1 MAALLP
7 PQGAGAHPGGAV
19 HQPWFAG
26 ASLSRVLAGTT
37 AFFYVMFETSH
48 LHEDLSLD
56 YDRLIADNELHR
68 LFTCNLTFGTMAELI
83 LGMLVMVPLMRR
95 YERELGTV
103 KFGTMVVF
111 VNVVAT
117 FLELIVA
124 SSFPGLVDMRYSGPY
139 PTLGAVLYLF
149 HVYAPRLHPKF
160 FGLMGFDF
168 SEKSLQYLFALQVMF
183 SGGMGTLQ
191 PVLCGAIAGAMYTSP
206 MLPFGKFMLP
216 ESMLGWLESD
226 VPQTLAARRG
236 RGAARGGAGGGAG
249 GGPRQ
254 RMAPNFG
261 AGGGAAAAMAAAQ
274 QPPPPPPPSE
284 EAISQLTAMGFER
297 QAVIRAL
304 GQTDNNVE
312 AAANRLLSGA

>member
-7 PQGAGAHPGGAV
+7 PQGAHAGGGAV

-26 ASLSRVLAGTT
+26 APLTRVLTGAT
-37 AFFYVMFETSH
+37 ALFYVMFETSR
-48 LHEDLSLD
+48 LHEDTSLD
-56 YDRLIADNELHR
+56 YDRLIADAELHR

-83 LGMLVMVPLMRR
+83 MGMLVMVPLLRR

-111 VNVVAT
+111 VNVVGT

-124 SSFPGLVDMRYSGPY
+124 SSFPALMDVRYSGPY
-139 PTLGAVLYLF
+139 PVLGAVLYLF
-149 HVYAPRLHPKF
+149 HVYAPRLYPKF

-168 SEKSLQYLFALQVMF
+168 SEKSLQYIFALQVLF
-183 SGGMGTLQ
+183 SGGMGTVQ
-191 PVLCGAIAGAMYTSP
+191 PVLCGAIAGAMYTTS
-206 MLPFGKFMLP
+206 MLPFHNLILP
-216 ESMLGWLESD
+216 ESLFDWLESD
-226 VPQTLAARRG
+226 VPQTLTGRRG
-236 RGAARGGAGGGAG
+236 RGTARGGAGAGGGAG
-249 GGPRQ
+249 GRQGQ
-254 RMAPNFG
+254 RMAPNF
-261 AGGGAAAAMAAAQ
+261 GGAAAAMAAAQ

-284 EAISQLTAMGFER
+284 EAISQLTAMGFDR